1 MPSLVLSKER
11 RTMAKYSTRRRGG
24 TIYTTADVEI
34 DVCDV
39 LSEISDD
46 DLLEEIKDRKLE
58 EKAKARAKLADP
70 TDLLEDV
77 LDYLRRGDAGEA
89 ILLLDRILHPKF
101 ASLTLCEK
109 EFAKL
114 RANGAV
120 GHVRQ
125 PGDK

>member
-1 MPSLVLSKER
+1 
-11 RTMAKYSTRRRGG
+11 MARYSTRRRGG

-70 TDLLEDV
+70 LDLLEDV
-77 LDYLRRGDAGEA
+77 MDFLRRGEA
-89 ILLLDRILHPKF
+89 HEALFLLDRILHPKF
-101 ASLTLCEK
+101 ASVELCEK

-114 RANGAV
+114 RGNGAV
-120 GHVRQ
+120 GQSRS
-125 PGDK
+125 PSDG

>member
-1 MPSLVLSKER
+1 
-11 RTMAKYSTRRRGG
+11 MARYRRRGG

-46 DLLEEIKDRKLE
+46 DLLEEIKERKLE

-70 TDLLEDV
+70 FDLLEDV
-77 LDYLRRGDAGEA
+77 MDCLRHGDAREA
-89 ILLLDRILHPKF
+89 LFLLDRILHPKF
-101 ASLTLCEK
+101 ASVELCEK

-114 RANGAV
+114 RGDAAVKSMGDPGAA
-120 GHVRQ
+120 
-125 PGDK
+125 